1 VESFSVSKVVT
12 VDQAKEALLLTYLPE
27 LLPPHQYAQLE
38 RALARSLMKMF
49 AHTSTA
55 AFVEHADLVTGQRS

>member
-27 LLPPHQYAQLE
+27 QYAQLE